1 MRYSWLIV
9 LLFSTLSARPS
20 SPQVKHGRASFH
32 RDPSHFEITA
42 ADKTIIEWNSFS
54 IEAGDLTRF
63 IQPDVKAVVLNRVIG
78 HEISQILGK
87 LEANGHVYLIN
98 PQGVIF
104 GKDAVINTAGFL
116 ASSLDILD
124 EEFLQGTQLSFRGE
138 GGGVENYGTIAALDG
153 DAILIGYTVKND
165 GIMEAKNGTA
175 AIAAGLEVVI
185 KPTSEEHIFIRP
197 SAATKHTNI
206 GVVQKGTIEAVR
218 AEIQADGNLYSLAI
232 QHEGKTEAVALGRK
246 DGKIFLIS
254 ETGKAVIDGS
264 IRGESATVHLL
275 CNKIDLVENAL
286 IDVSGNQGGGTLWI
300 GGDPRGVRD
309 DIIHADFVHI
319 HPGVT
324 LHADG
329 LGKSNGGEII
339 VFAEDTTLFYGKATA
354 QGGENGGDGGFIE
367 LSGKKSIGLQGLD
380 ISTFAP
386 QGKTGMFLLD
396 PAALDIS
403 ANPTVLI
410 TPGPPYPPQLPAEP
424 DFPPNNQIQ
433 LSDSGNPANLTV
445 ADLITCLGSSNVQI
459 TSSADLTVSGVI
471 SWNTANNLEFDAG
484 TTIAINQSIT
494 CHSGGS
500 LNIYAQNGITISAPI
515 TIAGTATS
523 SFPSINM
530 TSQSD
535 GPITITAPIA
545 IGGPLVPGAPG
556 IGNIMI
562 TSNGPTGLIT
572 IEDLVGCY
580 GGGYVIINSSDGL
593 TVNAVNKNVEI
604 FSPRGQ
610 PDPINFNVQ
619 VITTAD
625 INILANGAHHA
636 QIGCNLDTLSLTS
649 VDSNIGVNIDGDT
662 TSTAAINLVGGSA
675 AGGYAQIGHFG
686 GNAATGPITINGSV
700 QVSAGSGS
708 STTSLTAGSAN
719 NTYAQIGHTP
729 CTNAQTTM
737 IACAE
742 IDVGMQS
749 LPPYVGNIPPSI
761 TLSGGTNGSTN
772 AYALIGNGGLPSG
785 AMLTYD
791 GQYFSS
797 SLVSAYRVSPNTTVT
812 VQGGIVKLNGGTGT
826 NSFAAIGVAGLAH
839 CIFNKPY
846 QVITTGTSQ
855 VNSGI
860 ALDAGGG
867 SSNGAYL
874 GVWFEAPGAIS
885 LNSPDPHVINM
896 RTAGFGTS
904 TGAIILNG
912 STTGTSIAAIGTGS
926 NVAGGNISSYINI
939 QSAAFPITGCDVALN
954 ANTGAALIQTGTN
967 ALQLTNLDIEVSN
980 NISLKSSAAAS
991 ASIVCEGDAL
1001 LIAGNNVQLTGT
1013 PGFNSSIKT
1022 INNLMLVTDNNTGSL
1037 LGPGG
1042 FNLDANSFLIS
1053 TSGQTIYVWTAVAG
1067 QNTVSGLINGS
1078 AFNAAFTQSFI
1089 AWHNG
1094 FSTNPY
1100 AIFYKGP

>member
-1 MRYSWLIV
+1 MRYYWLFLI
-9 LLFSTLSARPS
+9 LSSTLSARPS
-20 SPQVKHGRASFH
+20 NPQVKHGRASFH
-32 RDPSHFEITA
+32 RDSSHLEITA

-63 IQPDVKAVVLNRVIG
+63 IQPDVKAVVLNRVTG
-78 HEISQILGK
+78 HEMSRILGK

-98 PQGVIF
+98 PQGIIF

-116 ASSLDILD
+116 ASSLDLLD
-124 EEFLQGTQLSFRGE
+124 EEFLNGNQLSFKGE
-138 GGGVENYGTIAALDG
+138 GGAVENYGTISASDG
-153 DAILIGYTVKND
+153 DALLIGYTVKND
-165 GIMEAKNGTA
+165 NILEAKNGTA
-175 AIAAGLEVVI
+175 ALAAGLEVIV
-185 KPTSEEHIFIRP
+185 KPAGEEHIFIRP
-197 SAATKHTNI
+197 SPVIKQVDV
-206 GVVQKGTIEAVR
+206 GVFQNGIIEAVSS
-218 AEIQADGNLYSLAI
+218 EIKADGNLYSIAI
-232 QHEGKTEAVALGRK
+232 RHEGKTEAVAVERHG
-246 DGKIFLIS
+246 GKIFLMS
-254 ETGKAVIDGS
+254 ETGKAIIDGS
-264 IRGESATVHLL
+264 IRGESATVHVL
-275 CNKIDLVENAL
+275 CNTIDLVENAL
-286 IDVSGNQGGGTLWI
+286 IDVSGCEGGGTLWI
-300 GGDPRGVRD
+300 GGDPRGARD
-309 DIIHADFVHI
+309 DIIHADFVHV

-324 LHADG
+324 LRSDG
-329 LGKSNGGEII
+329 HGESNGGEII

-354 QGGENGGDGGFIE
+354 QGGKSGGDGGFIE

-433 LSDSGNPANLTV
+433 LSNSGTPANLTV

-484 TTIAINQSIT
+484 TTVAINQSIT

-500 LNIYAQNGITISAPI
+500 LNIYAQNGITINAPI
-515 TIAGTATS
+515 TIGGTANS
-523 SFPSINM
+523 SFPEINI

-535 GPITITAPIA
+535 GPIDIKAPVT
-545 IGGPLVPGAPG
+545 IGGPLIPGSPG
-556 IGNIMI
+556 FGNITI
-562 TSNGPTGLIT
+562 ISNGPTGLMT
-572 IEDLVGCY
+572 IEDSVGCY
-580 GGGYVIINSSDGL
+580 GGGYVAFNSSQGF
-593 TVNAVNKNVEI
+593 TINAANKNVEI
-604 FSPRGQ
+604 FSPGGQ
-610 PDPINFNVQ
+610 PDPLNFNIQIVATGD
-619 VITTAD
+619 V
-625 INILANGAHHA
+625 NILAGGAHHA
-636 QIGCNLDTLSLTS
+636 QIGCNLDTLGLTS
-649 VDSNIGVNIDGDT
+649 VDSNIAVNINGDT
-662 TSTAAINLVGGSA
+662 TSTAAISLKGGSA

-700 QVSAGSGS
+700 QVIAGSGS

-761 TLSGGTNGSTN
+761 SLSGGTNGSTN

-797 SLVSAYRVSPNTTVT
+797 SLISAYRVSPNTTVT
-812 VQGGIVKLNGGTGT
+812 AQGGIVKLNGGTGT

-846 QVITTGTSQ
+846 QVITTGSSQ

-860 ALDAGGG
+860 ILNAGSG

-874 GVWFEAPGAIS
+874 GVWFEAPGAVS
-885 LNSPDPHVINM
+885 LSSRDPHSINVL
-896 RTAGFGTS
+896 TAGFGS
-904 TGAIILNG
+904 ATGAVILNG
-912 STTGTSIAAIGTGS
+912 STTGTSVAAIGTGC
-926 NVAGGNISSYINI
+926 NIIGGNLSSYVDI
-939 QSAAFPITGCDVALN
+939 QSASFPTAGCDIAIN

-967 ALQLTNLDIEVSN
+967 PLQLTSLNIEVSN
-980 NISLKSSAAAS
+980 NISLKSSAAAA
-991 ASIVCEGDAL
+991 ASIICEGDAL

-1022 INNLMLVTDNNTGSL
+1022 INNLMLVTDNNAGSL

-1053 TSGQTIYVWTAVAG
+1053 TSGQTIYVWTAGAG

-1078 AFNAAFTQSFI
+1078 AFNTAFTQSFI